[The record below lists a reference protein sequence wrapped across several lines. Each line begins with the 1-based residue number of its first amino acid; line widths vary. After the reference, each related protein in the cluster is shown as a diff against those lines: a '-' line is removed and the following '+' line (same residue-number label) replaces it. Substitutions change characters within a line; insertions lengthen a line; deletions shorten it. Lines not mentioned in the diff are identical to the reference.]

1 MIYHG
6 KIHQPWING
15 ISFISTNQWYKSG
28 GQKQTNFRRL
38 RQMRIYSV
46 ELAIQELDDKR
57 MLRLR
62 QEVEGKI

>member
-1 MIYHG
+1 
-6 KIHQPWING
+6 
-15 ISFISTNQWYKSG
+15 
-28 GQKQTNFRRL
+28 
-38 RQMRIYSV
+38 MRIYSV